1 MTLKT
6 KPYTSLDAL
15 RIPFKASP
23 TATTLQLLI
32 GAIQAAVPTVFMALT
47 TAFFVDTAIS
57 IHAGELERTA
67 ITLPLILLI
76 LVVGANSTIGSLPG
90 FAVSRLRFN
99 LERKLTPALL
109 DIRASLNYKHIENAK
124 SWELVGR
131 VTEKPV
137 QAFLDGVRAYATIL
151 RCVVAIL
158 SVLGLVVAYNWWA
171 APVILAFAVPL
182 MWVALRAG
190 QKNYEAH
197 IDTRKYERRH
207 EYYNDVLT
215 NRQAVEERSLF
226 GYSRNVS
233 ERFMEQYE
241 TARKMRFWVTAK
253 QYVMMKCV
261 SLSMAAVAFLVAA
274 TLILPLTAGEL
285 SPGMFMGIVSAVFG
299 MIGTLGWLLQ
309 DATEEVSKSREYM
322 KDFTAFAELSRTEG
336 AKDLPDAYP
345 PAFET
350 LEFRNVRF
358 RYPSQATEVY
368 VLDGISFKLENG
380 KHYAFVGANG
390 AGKTTAT
397 KLLTGLYDE
406 YEGEILVNG
415 RELRQY
421 PQSTIKSMFSVI
433 YQDFARYQVSMQD
446 NIALGD
452 AARETF
458 ALGKV
463 NEVEISC
470 AATPTALDTTRE
482 EKISQNLEKIH
493 ETANSAGL
501 SDTIAGLKNG
511 ITTPLGKIMEGSVDI
526 SGGQWQKIAIARSL
540 LSRAPV
546 KILDEPTAALD
557 PIAESEVY
565 RDFEALMRG
574 KTTIFISHR
583 LGSTKLADE
592 ILVIDQGKV
601 AERGTHIELMEQ
613 GKIYAQMYEAQRE
626 WYE

>member
-6 KPYTSLDAL
+6 KRYTSLDAL
-15 RIPFKASP
+15 RIPFKVSP
-23 TATTLQLLI
+23 AATIVQLLTS
-32 GAIQAAVPTVFMALT
+32 AIQAAVPTVFMALT

-67 ITLPLILLI
+67 IILPLALLI
-76 LVVGANSTIGSLPG
+76 LVVGVNSTIGNLPG
-90 FAVSRLRFN
+90 FAVLRLRFS

-109 DIRASLNYKHIENAK
+109 DIRASLDYKHIENAK

-137 QAFLDGVRAYATIL
+137 QAFLDGIRAYATIL
-151 RCVVAIL
+151 RCMVAIL
-158 SVLGLVVAYNWWA
+158 SVLGLVVAYIWWA
-171 APVILAFAVPL
+171 APLILVFAIPL

-207 EYYNDVLT
+207 EYYNDILT

-233 ERFMEQYE
+233 GRFMEQYE

-261 SLSMAAVAFLVAA
+261 SLSMAAIAFLVAA

-309 DATEEVSKSREYM
+309 DATEEVSKSREYL
-322 KDFTAFAELSRTEG
+322 KDFTAFVALSRTKG
-336 AKDLPDAYP
+336 AKDLPDAHP
-345 PAFET
+345 SVFET

-358 RYPSQATEVY
+358 RYPSQAAETY
-368 VLDGISFKLENG
+368 VLDDISFNLENG

-390 AGKTTAT
+390 AGKTTVT
-397 KLLTGLYDE
+397 KLLTGLYNE

-415 RELRQY
+415 KELRQY
-421 PQSTIKSMFSVI
+421 PQSTIKSMFSVV

-452 AARETF
+452 AAW
-458 ALGKV
+458 
-463 NEVEISC
+463 NEEISKN
-470 AATPTALDTTRE
+470 PG
-482 EKISQNLEKIH
+482 KIH
-493 ETANSAGL
+493 EIVNSAGL
-501 SDTIAGLKNG
+501 ADTIADLKNG
-511 ITTPLGKIMEGSVDI
+511 ITTPLGKIMEDGVDI
-526 SGGQWQKIAIARSL
+526 SGGQWQKVAIARSL

-565 RDFEALMRG
+565 HNFEALMRG
-574 KTTIFISHR
+574 MTTIFISHR

-601 AERGTHIELMEQ
+601 AESGTHNELMEH
-613 GKIYAQMYEAQRE
+613 GKIYAQMYEAQKE

>member
-1 MTLKT
+1 MILKT
-6 KPYTSLDAL
+6 KKYTSLDAL
-15 RIPFKASP
+15 RIPLKASP
-23 TATTLQLLI
+23 AATILQLLI
-32 GAIQAAVPTVFMALT
+32 GAIQAAVPTIFMALT
-47 TAFFVDTAIS
+47 TAYFVDTAIS
-57 IHAGELERTA
+57 IHAGELERAA
-67 ITLPLILLI
+67 IALPLILLI
-76 LVVGANSTIGSLPG
+76 IVVGVNSTISSFPG

-99 LERKLTPALL
+99 LERKLVPALL
-109 DIRASLNYKHIENAK
+109 DIRASLNYKHIENAQ
-124 SWELVGR
+124 SWELIGR
-131 VTEKPV
+131 VTGKPV
-137 QAFLDGVRAYATIL
+137 QAFLDSIRAYATIL
-151 RCVVAIL
+151 RCMVAIL

-171 APVILAFAVPL
+171 APVILGFAVPL

-190 QKNYEAH
+190 KKNYEAH

-226 GYSRNVS
+226 GYSSNVS
-233 ERFMEQYE
+233 GRFMEQYE

-309 DATEEVSKSREYM
+309 DAAEEVSKSREYM
-322 KDFTAFAELSRTEG
+322 KDFTAFVELSRTQG
-336 AKDLPDAYP
+336 AKDLPDAHP

-358 RYPSQATEVY
+358 KYPTQTSETY

-415 RELRQY
+415 KELRQY
-421 PQSTIKSMFSVI
+421 PQSTIKSMFSVV
-433 YQDFARYQVSMQD
+433 YQDFARYQVSMLD

-452 AARETF
+452 TAQGE
-458 ALGKV
+458 
-463 NEVEISC
+463 EISN
-470 AATPTALDTTRE
+470 
-482 EKISQNLEKIH
+482 NLEKIC
-493 ETANSAGL
+493 ETANAAGL
-501 SDTIAGLKNG
+501 ADTITALKDG
-511 ITTPLGKIMEGSVDI
+511 INTPLGKILEDGVDI
-526 SGGQWQKIAIARSL
+526 SGGQWQKVAIARSL

-565 RDFEALMRG
+565 RDFEALMKG
-574 KTTIFISHR
+574 KTTVFISHR

-592 ILVIDQGKV
+592 ILVIGKGKV
-601 AERGTHIELMEQ
+601 AERGTHDELMAQ
-613 GKIYAQMYEAQRE
+613 GGLYAQMYEAQKE

>member
-1 MTLKT
+1 MNLKI
-6 KPYTSLDAL
+6 KPYTPLDAL
-15 RIPFKASP
+15 RIPLKASP
-23 TATTLQLLI
+23 VATVLQLLI

-57 IHAGELERTA
+57 IHAGELERAA

-76 LVVGANSTIGSLPG
+76 LVVGVNSIAGSLPG

-99 LERKLTPALL
+99 LERKLAPALL
-109 DIRASLNYKHIENAK
+109 DIRASLNYKHIENAQ

-226 GYSRNVS
+226 GYSHNVS
-233 ERFMEQYE
+233 GRFMEQYE

-261 SLSMAAVAFLVAA
+261 SLSMAAIAFLVAA
-274 TLILPLTAGEL
+274 TLILPLTTGEL

-309 DATEEVSKSREYM
+309 DATEEVSKSREYL
-322 KDFTAFAELSRTEG
+322 KDFSAFVGLSRTEG
-336 AKDLPDAYP
+336 AKDLPDAHP

-358 RYPSQATEVY
+358 KYPSQAIETY

-415 RELRQY
+415 KELRQY
-421 PQSTIKSMFSVI
+421 PQSTVKSMFSVV
-433 YQDFARYQVSMQD
+433 YQDFARYQISMHD
-446 NIALGD
+446 NIVLGD
-452 AARETF
+452 AALI
-458 ALGKV
+458 AP
-463 NEVEISC
+463 N
-470 AATPTALDTTRE
+470 ATRE
-482 EKISQNLEKIH
+482 EEVFQNPEKIY

-501 SDTIAGLKNG
+501 ADTIANLKDG
-511 ITTPLGKIMEGSVDI
+511 IATPLGKIMEGGVDI
-526 SGGQWQKIAIARSL
+526 SGGQWQKVAIARSL

-565 RDFEALMRG
+565 RDFEALMQGR
-574 KTTIFISHR
+574 TTIFISHR

-601 AERGTHIELMEQ
+601 AERGTHSELMEQ
-613 GKIYAQMYEAQRE
+613 GKIYAQMYDAQRE

>member
-6 KPYTSLDAL
+6 KSYTSLDAL

-23 TATTLQLLI
+23 SATTLQLLI
-32 GAIQAAVPTVFMALT
+32 SAIQAAGPTVFMALA
-47 TAFFVDTAIS
+47 TAFFVDTAIA
-57 IHAGELERTA
+57 IHAGALERVA
-67 ITLPLILLI
+67 IILPLILLI
-76 LVVGANSTIGSLPG
+76 LVVGVNSTIGSLPG

-99 LERKLTPALL
+99 LERELAPALL
-109 DIRASLNYKHIENAK
+109 DIRASLNYKHVESAK
-124 SWELVGR
+124 SWELVER
-131 VTEKPV
+131 VTKKPI
-137 QAFLDGVRAYATIL
+137 QAFVDGVRAYATIL
-151 RCVVAIL
+151 RCIVAIL
-158 SVLGLVVAYNWWA
+158 SVLGLVVAYIWWA
-171 APVILAFAVPL
+171 APVILAFAIPL

-197 IDTRKYERRH
+197 VDTRKYERRH

-215 NRQAVEERSLF
+215 NRHAVEERSLF
-226 GYSRNVS
+226 GYSRSVS
-233 ERFMEQYE
+233 GRFMEQYE

-274 TLILPLTAGEL
+274 TLILPLTRGDL

-309 DATEEVSKSREYM
+309 DATEEVSKSREYLN
-322 KDFTAFAELSRTEG
+322 DFTAFVELSRTKG
-336 AKDLPDAYP
+336 AKDLPDAHP
-345 PAFET
+345 PVFET

-358 RYPSQATEVY
+358 RYPSQAMQIY

-380 KHYAFVGANG
+380 KHYSFVGANG
-390 AGKTTAT
+390 AGKTTVT

-415 RELRQY
+415 KELRQY
-421 PQSTIKSMFSVI
+421 PQSTVKSMFSVV
-433 YQDFARYQVSMQD
+433 YQDFARYQISMRD
-446 NIALGD
+446 NIALGN
-452 AARETF
+452 AA
-458 ALGKV
+458 ADD
-463 NEVEISC
+463 EIC
-470 AATPTALDTTRE
+470 
-482 EKISQNLEKIH
+482 K
-493 ETANSAGL
+493 TANSAGL
-501 SDTIAGLKNG
+501 ADTISNLKDG
-511 ITTPLGKIMEGSVDI
+511 ITTPLGKIMEDGVDI
-526 SGGQWQKIAIARSL
+526 SGGQWQKVAIARSL
-540 LSRAPV
+540 LSRAPI

-565 RDFEALMRG
+565 RNFEALMRG
-574 KTTIFISHR
+574 RTTIFISHR

-601 AERGTHIELMEQ
+601 AERGTHDELMEQ
-613 GKIYAQMYEAQRE
+613 GKIYAQMYEAQKE